1 MNDRTDISGFLRKLQ
16 RGQPLNEEV
25 TSRLLNRIYNILE
38 NLAGVGCVVE
48 KPLNRK
54 GLGWKI
60 VVDGA
65 HSDLEPAGRV
75 PMPFELI
82 AVDNAWHVWL
92 LDAEV
97 VLNNYH
103 AAKAD
108 NLQAAGGG
116 RWTAATYAAGSDVY
130 LFVIESSATDTK
142 HGANCY
148 TWNVSTSV
156 PTGALASVKLGRVT
170 SATSA
175 VQYVRGN
182 QIFYT
187 FENSE
192 IITHDAAN
200 AEVHVVTDSTSGTMP
215 IDDHLAFVLRD
226 SGVIKYYKAT
236 DLLKIAFARS
246 KNLMRNPPA
255 PDTPTSDIMPIGDE
269 TYEEWEAR
277 IKDEIMD
284 CLTADGFPYMPKFS
298 GEFIWPGD
306 NPSDFDYF
314 GGWGVYDGASDTW
327 HSYWRGVN
335 ESQFDTWH
343 LPKRSDLDEIL
354 RLLQAIQDR
363 LDELTDDPDGI
374 AGPQKSLLAQMCEAA
389 GEAADAADTLTAL
402 LSSIANTQG
411 GIAYKLNQAYGIIS
425 DCQSRMAALEARKA
439 DIDADVTALEGIT

>member
-1 MNDRTDISGFLRKLQ
+1 M
-16 RGQPLNEEV
+16 
-25 TSRLLNRIYNILE
+25 
-38 NLAGVGCVVE
+38 
-48 KPLNRK
+48 
-54 GLGWKI
+54 
-60 VVDGA
+60 
-65 HSDLEPAGRV
+65 
-75 PMPFELI
+75 
-82 AVDNAWHVWL
+82 
-92 LDAEV
+92 
-97 VLNNYH
+97 
-103 AAKAD
+103 
-108 NLQAAGGG
+108 
-116 RWTAATYAAGSDVY
+116 
-130 LFVIESSATDTK
+130 
-142 HGANCY
+142 
-148 TWNVSTSV
+148 
-156 PTGALASVKLGRVT
+156 PTGALVSVKLGRVT

-215 IDDHLAFVLRD
+215 IDDNLAFVLRD

-411 GIAYKLNQAYGIIS
+411 GIDYKLNQAYGIIS
-425 DCQSRMAALEARKA
+425 DCQSRMAALETRKA
-439 DIDADVTALEGIT
+439 NIDADVTALEGII